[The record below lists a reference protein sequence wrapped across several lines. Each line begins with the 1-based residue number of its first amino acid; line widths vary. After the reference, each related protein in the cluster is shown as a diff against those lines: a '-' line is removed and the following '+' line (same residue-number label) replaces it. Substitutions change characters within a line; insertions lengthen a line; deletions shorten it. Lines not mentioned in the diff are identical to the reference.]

1 MQIKAGFRLE
11 VETWENDADNYRTKV
26 LDGLTEAEVKFY
38 VELAK
43 AHYSMN
49 GLRKKG
55 FGNMYEPG
63 FNEKEEYADAMRAI
77 FRKHISVL
85 NKIWDDFEPSWID
98 EESFLDMVRSV
109 NYELGIGGSE
119 YYFTRVTDSIK
130 VSYTPVDI
138 YLEDRTAEFV

>member
-11 VETWENDADNYRTKV
+11 VETWENDADNYRTEV

-38 VELAK
+38 VEVAK
-43 AHYSMN
+43 AHYSKN
-49 GLRKKG
+49 DPSKKG
-55 FGNMYEPG
+55 FGNMYEPDKEE
-63 FNEKEEYADAMRAI
+63 EKEYTDAMRAI

-98 EESFLDMVRSV
+98 EESFLDMVNNV
-109 NYELGIGGSE
+109 NYKLGLNGSE

-130 VSYTPVDI
+130 VSHTPLVI